1 MYPSVCVSV
10 CVLRVVKPTGF
21 DSAHADCRDRVSALF
36 LTLSHGGARL
46 AFFIRAAALQI
57 RFGAKLIPNAL
68 PKSRL
73 HLFLQLV

>member
-1 MYPSVCVSV
+1 M
-10 CVLRVVKPTGF
+10 LRVVKATGF
-21 DSAHADCRDRVSALF
+21 DSAHTDCRDRGRARLF
-36 LTLSHGGARL
+36 LTLPHGGARL

-73 HLFLQLV
+73 HLFVELAWGS